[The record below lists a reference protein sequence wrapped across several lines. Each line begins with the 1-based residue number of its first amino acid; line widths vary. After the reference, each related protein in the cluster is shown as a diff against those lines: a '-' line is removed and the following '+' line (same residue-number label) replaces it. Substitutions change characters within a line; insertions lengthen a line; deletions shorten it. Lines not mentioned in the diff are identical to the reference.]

1 MFNRINL
8 VQCKIAL
15 GFVLTAIVFYVFK
28 DNVAEA
34 QNISHYGM
42 TVWLH
47 VLAVIKL
54 TIIIRYLKLCAI
66 FLLFTKLVKIEYC

>member
-47 VLAVIKL
+47 VLESQHNTQWHGSRHL
-54 TIIIRYLKLCAI
+54 S
-66 FLLFTKLVKIEYC
+66 